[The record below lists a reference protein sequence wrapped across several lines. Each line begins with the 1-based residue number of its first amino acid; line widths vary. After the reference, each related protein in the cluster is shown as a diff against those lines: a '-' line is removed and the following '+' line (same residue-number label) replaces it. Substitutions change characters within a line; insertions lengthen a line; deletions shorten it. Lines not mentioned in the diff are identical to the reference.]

1 MNFRTYVLVKVKVV
15 SEDDLPEWY
24 RKKKKRSPFFGN
36 WLFGDIE
43 EMMKEMEEMMERE
56 FSQFKTRIPE
66 DLKRERKLPDGTTIP
81 EWGPFVYGY
90 SMTIGPNGKP
100 KIREFGN
107 VKASS
112 DPEKCGI
119 NKPCIDVKEEREPL
133 VDIISAN
140 GEIKVIVELPGV
152 AKEDIKLRGTED
164 KLTISVETFLTA
176 NTSKKLR
183 CQRKLLLRRLRQ
195 HTRMGCWR
203 LQCPKLK
210 IIRNPVEKKLKSN
223 SIVSSSSDIDNSP

>member
-56 FSQFKTRIPE
+56 FSQFKTRIPK

-164 KLTISVETFLTA
+164 KLTISVDIPDRKYFKEIEMPTKIAPKKAKTA
-176 NTSKKLR
+176 YKNGVLEVTVPKIEDNKKPS
-183 CQRKLLLRRLRQ
+183 
-195 HTRMGCWR
+195 GEEI
-203 LQCPKLK
+203 K
-210 IIRNPVEKKLKSN
+210 IE
-223 SIVSSSSDIDNSP
+223 